1 MVLCLVVIQSIV
13 RRMFIERGARP
24 YRSSSRRS
32 IWFYWNE
39 VERRDS
45 RLEKVFEIGS
55 LELNCWGQVSEWGRG
70 PVAAAGQRGSVGGL
84 FCMRWAYLLSPQSVC
99 GAGFEF
105 VAEWNAVGLASGSAL
120 TQAQRGRGQRT

>member
-24 YRSSSRRS
+24 YRSSSRGS

-45 RLEKVFEIGS
+45 GLEKVFEIGS
-55 LELNCWGQVSEWGRG
+55 LELNC
-70 PVAAAGQRGSVGGL
+70 
-84 FCMRWAYLLSPQSVC
+84 
-99 GAGFEF
+99 
-105 VAEWNAVGLASGSAL
+105 
-120 TQAQRGRGQRT
+120 